1 MGNDGQ
7 GGEIRLEGKKKQK
20 KPHLEGFAVFAALSH
35 SPHE

>member
-7 GGEIRLEGKKKQK
+7 GGEIRLEEKK

-35 SPHE
+35 SPPHE